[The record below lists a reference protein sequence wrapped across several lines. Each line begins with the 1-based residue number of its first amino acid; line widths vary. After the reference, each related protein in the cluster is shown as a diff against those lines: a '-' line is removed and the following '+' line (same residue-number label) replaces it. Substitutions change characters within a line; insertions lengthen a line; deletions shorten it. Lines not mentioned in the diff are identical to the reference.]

1 MKNIPILKHPQL
13 IIFCRFAFLQFQ
25 PIRIQCHGCIKI
37 IEFRENHEAKTGD
50 LRNFWI
56 FSDISVFWTC
66 DFGTYTQRGKKHGSS
81 LTLTKSKHQ
90 KTTKNYPILNHET
103 WFLAIFAKPNC
114 ISFQKPS
121 NDLKNDSKMMF
132 KNDLSMNSPE
142 KPWHQKSLPCPWN
155 QGSPNRCSVLFGLL
169 IWAGSSARKVLF
181 GSGIAGPPGGI

>member
-1 MKNIPILKHPQL
+1 M
-13 IIFCRFAFLQFQ
+13 
-25 PIRIQCHGCIKI
+25 KI

-50 LRNFWI
+50 LRKFWI

-155 QGSPNRCSVLFGLL
+155 QGSPNRCSILFGLL
-169 IWAGSSARKVLF
+169 IWAWSSARKIVF
-181 GSGIAGPPGGI
+181 GSGIVGCGWSTWDGFRR